1 MTPDE
6 HARRIVDK
14 FFEKYTPDELKEMST
29 VNLEAVLIKTIN
41 EIALDE
47 DLAYDIFTHVLI
59 GRSSHEK
66 GVNYE

>member
-6 HARRIVDK
+6 RVHRIVDE
-14 FFEKYTPDELKEMST
+14 FFKKYTPDELKEMSA
-29 VNLEAVLIKTIN
+29 VDLEAAIIMTIS

-66 GVNYE
+66 GVDYE